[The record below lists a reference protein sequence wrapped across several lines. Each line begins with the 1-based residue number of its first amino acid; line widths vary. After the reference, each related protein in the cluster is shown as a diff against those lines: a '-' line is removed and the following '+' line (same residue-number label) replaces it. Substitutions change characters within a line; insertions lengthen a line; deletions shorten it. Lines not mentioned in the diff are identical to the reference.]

1 MEFLKHLVV
10 SFILKIKHQDLTLR
24 SLKLSRLLTLGK
36 GAEIGGKTTDDGHWN
51 SEIYAYAVSEVKSR
65 LPTVYLLSTD

>member
-36 GAEIGGKTTDDGHWN
+36 VRKLVVKQRIMAIGIAKIMHMQWGHHF
-51 SEIYAYAVSEVKSR
+51 ILRAQVR
-65 LPTVYLLSTD
+65 LD